1 MVAAHIEMVMPIKQV
16 RVRIIGLVIAIISD
30 LIKVSFMQRIVA
42 QRSFTSSN

>member
-1 MVAAHIEMVMPIKQV
+1 MVAADIEMVMPIKQV

-42 QRSFTSSN
+42 QRSFTSGN